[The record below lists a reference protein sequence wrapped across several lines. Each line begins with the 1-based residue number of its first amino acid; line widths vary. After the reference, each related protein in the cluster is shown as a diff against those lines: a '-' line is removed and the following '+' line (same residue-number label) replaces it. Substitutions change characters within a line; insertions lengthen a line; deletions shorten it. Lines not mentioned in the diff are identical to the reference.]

1 MRATGGAGNGAAFH
15 LPCGLGYGRPPW
27 ERGLF
32 RLLGLVGMATIE
44 AVARER
50 PAADASLRLTL
61 ARLLIT
67 PLCVVIIAIISF
79 RDVIAAGL
87 GDDWIPRVQLH
98 LQFNSLPFVL
108 VFLPCTFVLYALYRA
123 TPLAN
128 WILTLA
134 GLAFYA
140 TAGLIYL
147 APLLFTC
154 FFDYAVGSYLARAD
168 DERRRK
174 IAFFVSLAVQLSL
187 LGVFK
192 YAGWLSSE
200 LAGLFAL
207 LGIGLSFAPLALPLP
222 PGISF
227 YTFHTISY
235 TADIYQ
241 RKFQPR
247 GRLIDYVTFVGFFP
261 QLIAGP
267 IARAS
272 ELLPQIAAPRPA
284 VSAAQ
289 MEEALWLIAWGLFKK
304 IALADNF
311 GHLVDQATAELT
323 WPRHGGIGYVFM
335 IAFAGQIYCD
345 FSAYTD
351 IARGIAKLFGIE
363 LPRNFLTPFFATSPS
378 DFWQRW
384 HMTLSRF
391 VMSYVYTPIVARAAR
406 KRAARG
412 LPISQKALAHSPVA
426 FLALFAW
433 PTLFTMSLLGVWHG
447 AGYGFLVFGLYHGM
461 LLVLYRALPLDDF
474 LRRRFKQAG
483 NVLAALLMFA
493 LVCTGWIFFR
503 AAPGE
508 VGPLFASLAAWP
520 AFSLALLLLS
530 APVLA
535 TELIGYRRGTE
546 FVDVYP
552 SLPLW
557 ARVLLLVSAFY
568 GIVFLGPGE
577 QYSFVY
583 FQF

>member
-1 MRATGGAGNGAAFH
+1 
-15 LPCGLGYGRPPW
+15 
-27 ERGLF
+27 
-32 RLLGLVGMATIE
+32 MATIE
-44 AVARER
+44 AVAGER
-50 PAADASLRLTL
+50 PAEDASLRLTL
-61 ARLLIT
+61 ARLVLT
-67 PLCVVIIAIISF
+67 PLCVLVIAGISF
-79 RDVIAAGL
+79 RDVLAAAIGA
-87 GDDWIPRVQLH
+87 DWLPRVQLH
-98 LQFNSLPFVL
+98 LQFNSLPFLL
-108 VFLPCTFVLYALYRA
+108 VFLPSTFVLYALYRA
-123 TPLAN
+123 TAVAN
-128 WILTLA
+128 WMLTLA

-140 TAGLIYL
+140 TAGAIYL
-147 APLLFTC
+147 VPLLFTC
-154 FFDYAVGSYLARAD
+154 FFDYAIGGYLARAD

-174 IAFFVSLAVQLSL
+174 IAFFSSLTVQLSL
-187 LGVFK
+187 LCLFK
-192 YAGWLSSE
+192 YAGWISTE
-200 LAGLFAL
+200 LAGFSAA
-207 LGIGLSFAPLALPLP
+207 LGIGISVAHVSLPLP

-272 ELLPQIAAPRPA
+272 ELLPQVAARRPA
-284 VSAAQ
+284 LSAAH
-289 MEEALWLIAWGLFKK
+289 MEEALWLIIWGLFKK

-311 GHLVDQATAELT
+311 GHVVDQAIAELG
-323 WPRHGGIGYVFM
+323 WPQHGGIGYVFM

-412 LPISQKALAHSPVA
+412 LPISQRALAHSPAA

-433 PTLFTMSLLGVWHG
+433 PTLFTMALLGVWHG

-474 LRRRFKQAG
+474 LRRRFKRAG
-483 NVLAALLMFA
+483 NALAALLMFA

-503 AAPGE
+503 AAPGD

-520 AFSLALLLLS
+520 AFSLPLLLLGVL
-530 APVLA
+530 VLA

-557 ARVLLLVSAFY
+557 ARVLLLVGAFY

-577 QYSFVY
+577 QYAFVY